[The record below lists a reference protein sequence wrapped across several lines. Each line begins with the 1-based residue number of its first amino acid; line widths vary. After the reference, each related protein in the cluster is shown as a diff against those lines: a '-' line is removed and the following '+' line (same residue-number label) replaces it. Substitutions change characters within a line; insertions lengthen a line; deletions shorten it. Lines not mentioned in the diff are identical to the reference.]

1 MIHFFLIRKYKDI
14 YFVKNGGW
22 HFSYLKKPE
31 EIEKKLKSYLHH
43 CDYDRN
49 PLGVEKIKKIVDE
62 KKPIYDLKVDQRKN
76 KFEAENQLI
85 ELKQI

>member
-1 MIHFFLIRKYKDI
+1 M
-14 YFVKNGGW
+14 VK
-22 HFSYLKKPE
+22 

-85 ELKQI
+85 RIKTDLMPSYIVDNLEKYKEWIDND